1 MADNKPQKVTAAS
14 VPELYADRVP
24 ALTVRG
30 NVARMALASER
41 PEAGDGQ
48 VQTVLV
54 GHLAMPLP
62 LPGFLQLYTQ
72 MRNVVRQM
80 EERGLINGVLNADS
94 ASEKPKKSTASSRT
108 KRSGGSTGRAKKS

>member
-1 MADNKPQKVTAAS
+1 MMADNKPQKVTAAS

-62 LPGFLQLYTQ
+62 GFLQLYTQ

-80 EERGLINGVLNADS
+80 EERGLINGVLDADS

-108 KRSGGSTGRAKKS
+108 KRSGGSTRRAKKS